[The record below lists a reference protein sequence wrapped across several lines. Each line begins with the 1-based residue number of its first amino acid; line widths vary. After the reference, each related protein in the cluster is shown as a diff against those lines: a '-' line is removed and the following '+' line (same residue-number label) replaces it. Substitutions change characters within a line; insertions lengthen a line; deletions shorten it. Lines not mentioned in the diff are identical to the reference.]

1 MTKLA
6 LPLSAAALA
15 VLAACSTTD
24 PVAPAPAP
32 VVYTA
37 PPPAVVAAPPPAT
50 VVVQPGQVAAAPV
63 VLPQPTA
70 LRSGHGRIESI
81 HPTGVNAAAA
91 GGSVKPLRRLG
102 IKMNDGTVQYVD
114 TAAENLSIGQ
124 RIEITQDG
132 HIRH

>member
-32 VVYTA
+32 VVVA
-37 PPPAVVAAPPPAT
+37 PAPVVAAPPPGT
-50 VVVQPGQVAAAPV
+50 VVVQPQVVQAPMV
-63 VLPQPTA
+63 VATPTA
-70 LRSGHGRIESI
+70 IRAGNGRIETI
-81 HPTGVNAAAA
+81 NPLPTSAAT
-91 GGSVKPLRRLG
+91 GSGNVRPMKRLG
-102 IKMNDGTVQYVD
+102 IKMDDGTVQYVD

-124 RIEITQDG
+124 RIELTRDG

>member
-6 LPLSAAALA
+6 LPLAAGALA

-32 VVYTA
+32 VVVA
-37 PPPAVVAAPPPAT
+37 PAPVVAAPPPGT
-50 VVVQPGQVAAAPV
+50 VYVQPQAAAPMYV
-63 VLPQPTA
+63 PTPTA
-70 LRSGHGRIESI
+70 IRAGHGRIESI
-81 HPTGVNAAAA
+81 HPLPTSAAA
-91 GGSVKPLRRLG
+91 GSGAVRPMKRLG

-114 TAAENLSIGQ
+114 TAGDNLSVGQ
-124 RIEITQDG
+124 RIELTRDG

>member
-6 LPLSAAALA
+6 LPLAAGALA

-32 VVYTA
+32 VVVA
-37 PPPAVVAAPPPAT
+37 PAPVVAAPPPGT
-50 VVVQPGQVAAAPV
+50 VYVQPQAGAPMYV
-63 VLPQPTA
+63 PTPTA
-70 LRSGHGRIESI
+70 IRAGHGRIESI
-81 HPTGVNAAAA
+81 NPLPTSAAT
-91 GGSVKPLRRLG
+91 GSGAVRPMKRLG

-114 TAAENLSIGQ
+114 TAGDNLRVGQ
-124 RIEITQDG
+124 TIELTRDG